1 MSWWAAPGRPTIG
14 YVTDVPSP
22 QLRISDQN
30 RESALTAL
38 GEHMSAGRIDIDE
51 YGERS
56 ARITAAKTRGELVE
70 LFADLPAPH
79 PRYDETPQAV
89 AAPQPATEAEPVPV
103 PRKSAAP
110 EHWSPAQRLLAGV
123 APLAFIAAIALI
135 ATGTLGWPIIFV
147 PIGLMVLGKS
157 LWGQDWHHDHHH
169 RSHRDRRER
178 HLRDR
183 DRRRELHDS
192 YREHRREPGR

>member
-1 MSWWAAPGRPTIG
+1 
-14 YVTDVPSP
+14 VTEVPSP

-30 RESALTAL
+30 RESALSAL

-79 PRYDETPQAV
+79 PRYEDAPQAV
-89 AAPQPATEAEPVPV
+89 AAPEPAPAAQPV
-103 PRKSAAP
+103 PRRPGTPDSWSGGQRFVAAF
-110 EHWSPAQRLLAGV
+110 V
-123 APLAFIAAIALI
+123 PLVWIAVIALI
-135 ATGTLGWPIIFV
+135 ATGVVHGTLILV
-147 PIGLMVLGKS
+147 PIGLSIFGRSM
-157 LWGQDWHHDHHH
+157 WGHAGHHDNHPHHD
-169 RSHRDRRER
+169 HRDRRER

-183 DRRRELHDS
+183 DRRRELRDS
-192 YREHRREPGR
+192 FRDHRRGLDR

>member
-1 MSWWAAPGRPTIG
+1 MTE
-14 YVTDVPSP
+14 VPSP

-30 RESALTAL
+30 RESALSAL

-79 PRYDETPQAV
+79 PRYEDAPQAV
-89 AAPQPATEAEPVPV
+89 TAPEPAPTAQPV
-103 PRKSAAP
+103 PRRPGTPDSWSGGQRFVAAF
-110 EHWSPAQRLLAGV
+110 V
-123 APLAFIAAIALI
+123 PLVWIAVIALI
-135 ATGTLGWPIIFV
+135 ATGVVHGTLILV
-147 PIGLMVLGKS
+147 PIGLSIFGRSM
-157 LWGQDWHHDHHH
+157 WGHAGHSHHD
-169 RSHRDRRER
+169 HRDRRER

-183 DRRRELHDS
+183 DRRRELRDS
-192 YREHRREPGR
+192 FRDHRRGLDR